1 MSKNAAIRYMP
12 TASVGMAPN
21 TVRTPV
27 MRISRRGLVLWL
39 GCSLLLMTDAASC
52 LPGEPAKP
60 AELKPGEPVDY
71 GKLAFYPER
80 WKQHKLSTQLVP
92 WEGRYVVLLTTRS
105 DLDRAVMARFV
116 ERLDGGWKVYA
127 DLVQSTPGPFKQL
140 HGKTTIAALPRGDLS
155 CGYGCGYIG
164 VTGVEV
170 AGFYDHD
177 YPLMQKDRDAFA
189 HYYFYEMGRNYYTF
203 GDRHS
208 LFVTGYAVFMR
219 IVCMDALGCKDPDRA
234 TRDVIERAEALYAKS
249 DLGFLRALTTLDGLD
264 EKAPRLKDADGRA
277 IEPSDQPVIYTAA
290 MLKLR
295 RDYGGDAWVKRF
307 FAELAK
313 CPEIEPNSKE
323 AALRQSYSWLVAASC
338 AARRDLTPEF
348 VDRWRFPLAA
358 DTRKALAAVDWR
370 NAETNAAAVLRKVP
384 AKFVRPSG
392 K

>member
-1 MSKNAAIRYMP
+1 
-12 TASVGMAPN
+12 
-21 TVRTPV
+21 
-27 MRISRRGLVLWL
+27 MRIKRCGLVLLL
-39 GCSLLLMTDAASC
+39 GCSPILMLDSGSCPAA
-52 LPGEPAKP
+52 EPPKP
-60 AELKPGEPVDY
+60 AELKPGTPVDY

-92 WEGRYVVLLTTRS
+92 WEGRHVVLLTTRD

-127 DLVQSTPGPFKQL
+127 DLVHSSPGPFKQL
-140 HGKTTIAALPRGDLS
+140 RGKPTIAALPRGDLS

-164 VTGVEV
+164 VTGIEV

-177 YPLMQKDRDAFA
+177 YPLVQKEPDAFA

-208 LFVTGYAVFMR
+208 LFITGYAVFMR

-234 TRDVIERAEALYAKS
+234 TRDAIERAEALCARS

-277 IEPSDQPVIYTAA
+277 MEPSDQPVIYAAA

-295 RDYGGDAWVKRF
+295 RDCGGDAWVKRF

-313 CPEIEPNSKE
+313 CPEVKPESKD

-338 AARRDLTPEF
+338 AAKRDLTPVF
-348 VDRWRFPLAA
+348 VDRWRFPLAEE
-358 DTRKALAAVDWR
+358 TRKALAAVDWQ
-370 NAETNAAAVLRKVP
+370 NAETGVGTVLRKVP
-384 AKFVRPSG
+384 AKFVSPSG